1 MTYQVR
7 LSQFEGPLDL
17 LLHLIRRDKI
27 DIYDIPISHITKEY
41 LAYIEIMQ
49 ELELEVAGDFFV
61 MAATLMRIKAQ
72 MLLPRRTEIE
82 GEEEEDPR
90 DELVRNLLEYKK
102 FKEAAQHFSEM
113 EEDRR
118 RVFTRPGVPAAAACE
133 PDQTIEVTVFD
144 LFGAFKKVLEELK
157 KQVTYRVRRETVT
170 LEEKIEAIRDMLRE
184 RTEVLFTELF
194 EGGFD
199 RASIIVTFLAILE
212 LVRLG
217 ELVARQMSGRP
228 DIWLYTPS
236 SAPRPVIEKG
246 MHEYEEQS

>member
-27 DIYDIPISHITKEY
+27 DIYDIPISHITEEY

-82 GEEEEDPR
+82 GEEEDPR

-118 RVFTRPGVPAAAACE
+118 RVYTRPAIPVDPSEE
-133 PDQTIEVTVFD
+133 PEQTIEVTVFD

-157 KQVTYRVRRETVT
+157 NQVIYRVEREAVS
-170 LEEKIEAIRDMLRE
+170 LEERIESVRGKLME
-184 RTEVLFTELF
+184 RTEILFTELF
-194 EGGFD
+194 EGGFS
-199 RASIIVTFLAILE
+199 RTEIIVTFLAILE

-217 ELVARQMSGRP
+217 QLVARQMSNGP
-228 DIWLYTPS
+228 DIWLYRPS
-236 SAPRPVIEKG
+236 NAPRPVMEKG
-246 MHEYEEQS
+246 THEYEEQS

>member
-7 LSQFEGPLDL
+7 LSSFEGPLDL

-27 DIYDIPISHITKEY
+27 DIYDIPISHITREY

-72 MLLPRRTEIE
+72 MLLPRRTEM
-82 GEEEEDPR
+82 EEEEDPR

-118 RVFTRPGVPAAAACE
+118 RVFTRPGVPTAGSAE

-157 KQVTYRVRRETVT
+157 KQVSYRVRRETVSVEERIET
-170 LEEKIEAIRDMLRE
+170 IREMLLERS
-184 RTEVLFTELF
+184 EVLFTELF
-194 EGGFD
+194 AGGFD
-199 RASIIVTFLAILE
+199 RATVIVTFLAILE

-228 DIWLYTPS
+228 DIWLY
-236 SAPRPVIEKG
+236 RPTSERGQVIEKG
-246 MHEYEEQS
+246 THEYEEQS

>member
-7 LSQFEGPLDL
+7 LSHFEGPLDL

-27 DIYDIPISHITKEY
+27 DIYDIPISHITAEY

-72 MLLPRRTEIE
+72 MLLPRRAEIE
-82 GEEEEDPR
+82 GEEEDPR

-118 RVFTRPGVPAAAACE
+118 RVYTRPSVSTPAIGECE
-133 PDQTIEVTVFD
+133 QTIEVTVFD

-157 KQVTYRVRRETVT
+157 KQVTYRVRRETVS
-170 LEEKIEAIRDMLRE
+170 LEERIQAVRALLQERE
-184 RTEVLFTELF
+184 ELLFTELF

-199 RASIIVTFLAILE
+199 RATVIVTFLAMLE

-217 ELVARQMSGRP
+217 ELAARQMSGRT
-228 DIWLYTPS
+228 DIWLYKPAI
-236 SAPRPVIEKG
+236 APAPVIEEG
-246 MHEYEEQS
+246 VHEYEERS

>member
-27 DIYDIPISHITKEY
+27 DIYDIPISHITEEY

-82 GEEEEDPR
+82 GEEDDPR

-113 EEDRR
+113 EENRR
-118 RVFTRPGVPAAAACE
+118 RVYTRPTLSDTSQGE
-133 PDQTIEVTVFD
+133 PEQTIEMTVFD

-157 KQVTYRVRRETVT
+157 KQVNYRVERETIS
-170 LEEKIEAIRDMLRE
+170 LEDRIRMIRE
-184 RTEVLFTELF
+184 RLMERKEMLFTELF
-194 EGGFD
+194 ESGFD
-199 RASIIVTFLAILE
+199 KMEIIITFLAILE
-212 LVRLG
+212 LIRLG
-217 ELVARQMSGRP
+217 ELVARQMSCGP
-228 DIWLYTPS
+228 DIWLYEPA
-236 SAPRPVIEKG
+236 SAPRMVMEKG

>member
-7 LSQFEGPLDL
+7 LSSFEGPLDL

-72 MLLPRRTEIE
+72 MLLPRRVELE
-82 GEEEEDPR
+82 GEEEDPR

-118 RVFTRPGVPAAAACE
+118 RVFTRPGVPAAASAE

-157 KQVTYRVRRETVT
+157 KQVSYRVRRESVSI
-170 LEEKIEAIRDMLRE
+170 EERIETIREMLRE
-184 RTEVLFTELF
+184 RSEVLFTELF

-199 RASIIVTFLAILE
+199 RATVIVTFLAILE

-228 DIWLYTPS
+228 DIWLY
-236 SAPRPVIEKG
+236 RPASEQGQVIEKG
-246 MHEYEEQS
+246 THEYEEQS

>member
-27 DIYDIPISHITKEY
+27 DIYDIPISHITEEY

-49 ELELEVAGDFFV
+49 ELDLEVAGDFFV

-82 GEEEEDPR
+82 GEEDDPR

-118 RVFTRPGVPAAAACE
+118 RVYTRPTLSDTSQGE
-133 PDQTIEVTVFD
+133 PEQTIEVTVFD

-157 KQVTYRVRRETVT
+157 KQVNYRVERETIS
-170 LEEKIEAIRDMLRE
+170 LEDRILMIRE
-184 RTEVLFTELF
+184 RLMERKEVLFTELF
-194 EGGFD
+194 ESRFD
-199 RASIIVTFLAILE
+199 KMEIIVTFLAILE

-217 ELVARQMSGRP
+217 ELVARQMSGGS
-228 DIWLYTPS
+228 DIWLYEPAN
-236 SAPRPVIEKG
+236 APRTVMEKG

>member
-7 LSQFEGPLDL
+7 LSKFEGPLDL

-72 MLLPRRTEIE
+72 MLLPRHVEIE
-82 GEEEEDPR
+82 GEEEDPR
-90 DELVRNLLEYKK
+90 DELVQNLMEYKK

-118 RVFTRPGVPAAAACE
+118 RVYTRPTVSTASTGE
-133 PDQTIEVTVFD
+133 SEQTIEVTVFD

-157 KQVTYRVRRETVT
+157 KQVNYRVE
-170 LEEKIEAIRDMLRE
+170 LEPVSLDDRIQLIRGKLLGNKEM
-184 RTEVLFTELF
+184 LFTELF

-199 RASIIVTFLAILE
+199 KISIIVTFLAILE

-217 ELVARQMSGRP
+217 ELVARQMSSGP
-228 DIWLYTPS
+228 DIWLYEPT
-236 SAPRPVIEKG
+236 SAPGPVIEEG